1 MLADPPQASSADTK
15 KNSQGTKQHWRGF
28 KLHWDIADGLPKT
41 AMALRKE
48 CFFNANCIQ
57 MRYLAEPALSNT

>member
-1 MLADPPQASSADTK
+1 MQRGMRLQSQQHMKLADLQQVCSAGTR
-15 KNSQGTKQHWRGF
+15 KNIRGDKQHWRRF

-48 CFFNANCIQ
+48 CFF
-57 MRYLAEPALSNT
+57 

>member
-15 KNSQGTKQHWRGF
+15 KNSQGNKQHWRGF

-48 CFFNANCIQ
+48 CFF
-57 MRYLAEPALSNT
+57 